1 MNENL
6 KYWIALRMADGVGG
20 VATKKLM
27 AEFGSP
33 ESLFTSNKSELSRVN
48 KVVERN
54 PEKIIEAL
62 KGFSDWDKVDQ
73 EIGRAEK
80 LGFNI
85 LTLDDPGYPESLLN
99 IYNPPPVLYVKG
111 SMVPEDAL
119 SIAIVGTRIPDRYG
133 RTITETLS
141 GGLAARGITIAT
153 GMARGIDSI
162 AQAESLRRGGR
173 TIGVLGFGLDVVY
186 PPENIRLY
194 NDIAQS
200 GAVISEF
207 PLGTGPLAQNFPQ
220 RNRIISGLSLGVIVV
235 QAAEKS
241 GSLISA
247 SFALNQNKEVFAV
260 PGPAG
265 KKLSRGS
272 NWLIKKGAKLVETVD
287 DVLSEIGIQSG
298 PEARDPKERQS
309 LIDTLS
315 ENEKTV
321 YAVFK
326 TDAIHVDE
334 IIQLTGMEPSNVLS
348 ILLSLELNGFVAQL
362 QGKYFQLK
370 L

>member
-1 MNENL
+1 
-6 KYWIALRMADGVGG
+6 
-20 VATKKLM
+20 
-27 AEFGSP
+27 
-33 ESLFTSNKSELSRVN
+33 
-48 KVVERN
+48 
-54 PEKIIEAL
+54 
-62 KGFSDWDKVDQ
+62 
-73 EIGRAEK
+73 
-80 LGFNI
+80 
-85 LTLDDPGYPESLLN
+85 
-99 IYNPPPVLYVKG
+99 
-111 SMVPEDAL
+111 
-119 SIAIVGTRIPDRYG
+119 
-133 RTITETLS
+133 
-141 GGLAARGITIAT
+141 
-153 GMARGIDSI
+153 MARGIDSI

-173 TIGVLGFGLDVVY
+173 TIGVLGSGLDVVY

-247 SFALNQNKEVFAV
+247 SFALDQNKEVFAV

-272 NWLIKKGAKLVETVD
+272 NGLIKKGAKLVETVD

-298 PEARDPKERQS
+298 PEAGDPKERQS

-348 ILLSLELNGFVAQL
+348 ILLSLELNGFIAQL

>member
-1 MNENL
+1 
-6 KYWIALRMADGVGG
+6 
-20 VATKKLM
+20 
-27 AEFGSP
+27 
-33 ESLFTSNKSELSRVN
+33 
-48 KVVERN
+48 
-54 PEKIIEAL
+54 
-62 KGFSDWDKVDQ
+62 
-73 EIGRAEK
+73 
-80 LGFNI
+80 
-85 LTLDDPGYPESLLN
+85 
-99 IYNPPPVLYVKG
+99 
-111 SMVPEDAL
+111 
-119 SIAIVGTRIPDRYG
+119 
-133 RTITETLS
+133 
-141 GGLAARGITIAT
+141 
-153 GMARGIDSI
+153 
-162 AQAESLRRGGR
+162 
-173 TIGVLGFGLDVVY
+173 
-186 PPENIRLY
+186 
-194 NDIAQS
+194 
-200 GAVISEF
+200 
-207 PLGTGPLAQNFPQ
+207 
-220 RNRIISGLSLGVIVV
+220 V

-247 SFALNQNKEVFAV
+247 SFALDQNKEVFAV

-272 NWLIKKGAKLVETVD
+272 NWLIKKGAKLVEMVD

-298 PEARDPKERQS
+298 PEARDTKERQS

-334 IIQLTGMEPSNVLS
+334 IIKLTGMEPSNVLS